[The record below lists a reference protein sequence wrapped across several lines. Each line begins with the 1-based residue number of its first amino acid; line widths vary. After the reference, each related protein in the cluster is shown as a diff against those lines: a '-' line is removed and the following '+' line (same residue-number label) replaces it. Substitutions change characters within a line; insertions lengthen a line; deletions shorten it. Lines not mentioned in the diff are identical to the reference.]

1 MTSVPASRV
10 RSVNSSQFNPGGD
23 YVLYWMV
30 AQRRATSN
38 YALQRAVEFASQ
50 FDKPLLVFEP
60 LRVGY
65 RWANDRHHQFIID
78 GMVANRARFADS
90 PVTYFPY
97 LEPTQGEAEGLLESL
112 ARSACVVVTDDYPCF
127 FLPALVR
134 VAAKK
139 LAVKLEVVDGNGLYP
154 LSATDRVFT
163 MAHSFRRHLQREV
176 HPYLLEAPREIPW
189 EGVALPRLS
198 QIPSRVTRRW
208 QAADLDALK
217 SAKSLP
223 QFPIDHDVSVSSI
236 RGGAQEAQRVLDRF
250 IRERLPRYATERNQ
264 PGEEVASG
272 LSPYLHYGHIGA
284 HQVFQAVVE
293 RDQWTPA
300 KLGSVAHGKAQGWWG
315 ASPEVESFLEELLVW
330 REIGFNF
337 SSHRPHDY
345 DRYSSLPDWVR
356 ATLAEHVRDR
366 REHVYT
372 LDEFERSKTHDP
384 LWNAAQR
391 QLVREGRMHNY
402 LRMLWGKKILEWT
415 ARPEE
420 ALAVMIELNNKY
432 ALDGRD
438 PNSYC
443 GIFWVLGRYDR
454 PWGPERPIFG
464 MIRYMSSDNTA
475 RKVDVKG
482 YLRRYGNDARTLWDD
497 A

>member
-1 MTSVPASRV
+1 MTSVPALRV
-10 RSVNSSQFNPGGD
+10 RSVNSSQVNPGGD

-30 AQRRATSN
+30 AQRRAASN
-38 YALQRAVEFASQ
+38 YALQRAVEIASQ
-50 FDKPLLVFEP
+50 LGKPLLVFEP

-65 RWANDRHHQFIID
+65 RWASDRHHQFIID
-78 GMVANRARFADS
+78 GMAANRARFADS
-90 PVTYFPY
+90 PITYFPY
-97 LEPTQGEAEGLLESL
+97 LEPAQGEAEGLLDSL
-112 ARSACVVVTDDYPCF
+112 AQSACVVVTDDYPCF
-127 FLPALVR
+127 FLPSLVR
-134 VAAKK
+134 VAARKIS
-139 LAVKLEVVDGNGLYP
+139 VRLEIVDGNGLYP
-154 LSATDRVFT
+154 LYATDRVFT

-176 HPYLLEAPREIPW
+176 RPYLQEAPREIPW
-189 EGVALPRLS
+189 EGVKLPRLS
-198 QIPSRVTRRW
+198 QIPSRIARRW
-208 QAADLDALK
+208 PAADLDALTG
-217 SAKSLP
+217 ATSLP
-223 QFPIDHDVSVSSI
+223 QFPIDHAVNVSSI
-236 RGGAQEAQRVLDRF
+236 RGGAVEAQRVLDRF
-250 IRERLPRYATERNQ
+250 LRERLPRYATERNQ

-284 HQVFQAVVE
+284 HQVFQAVVQ

-300 KLGSVAHGKAQGWWG
+300 KLGAVAHGKAQGWWG

-337 SSHRPHDY
+337 SSHRPRDY

-372 LDEFERSKTHDP
+372 LDEFERSRTHDP

-415 ARPEE
+415 TRPDE
-420 ALAVMIELNNKY
+420 ALAIMIELNNKY

-482 YLRRYGNDARTLWDD
+482 YLRRYGSDARTLWDD